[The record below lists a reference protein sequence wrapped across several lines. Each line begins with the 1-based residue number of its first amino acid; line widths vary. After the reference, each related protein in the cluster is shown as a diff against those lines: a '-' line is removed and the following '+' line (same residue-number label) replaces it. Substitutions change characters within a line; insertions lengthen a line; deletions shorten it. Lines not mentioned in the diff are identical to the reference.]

1 MVLHRQIRGRTLRE
15 TVSVAMAQPPQPQH
29 PQDRV
34 DAPWGMDPL
43 FGAHRPRQQMGIND
57 QDASRKDRQLDKKS
71 LELNHEEK
79 ERGIDG
85 HSHR

>member
-1 MVLHRQIRGRTLRE
+1 
-15 TVSVAMAQPPQPQH
+15 
-29 PQDRV
+29 
-34 DAPWGMDPL
+34 MDPL